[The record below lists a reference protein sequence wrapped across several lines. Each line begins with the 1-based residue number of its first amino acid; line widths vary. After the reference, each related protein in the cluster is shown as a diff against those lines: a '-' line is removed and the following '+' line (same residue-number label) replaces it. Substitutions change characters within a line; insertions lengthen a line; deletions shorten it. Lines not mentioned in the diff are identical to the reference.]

1 MSIEGRAATPAFG
14 ARPLRPY
21 VPLRCSPERK
31 RARDGYPLPDPG
43 GRTLSLTNSDLQEY
57 FGIFVTVAHFFELF
71 FQRPFFY
78 GADHTCALFADTD
91 AFQTSDASF
100 AVSFCQ

>member
-43 GRTLSLTNSDLQEY
+43 ATSITWANSDLQEN
-57 FGIFVTVAHFFELF
+57 FGIFITFAHFFELS

-78 GADHTCALFADTD
+78 GADHTCALLADTD
-91 AFQTSDASF
+91 AFQAANAF
-100 AVSFCQ
+100 FVVSFRQ